1 MAPGTANLPPGR
13 SRTYMGRATPTEIS
27 MTSKTLSLYD
37 IRLRSLALLALVVL
51 LWPVSQAFAADEPDL
66 IFRRS
71 TVFKWISPNDKLAT
85 YGVDDPEV
93 DGVACH
99 FTVPEKGGFTGW
111 IGLAEQVSDIS
122 LACRQ
127 IGPIHFKDKME
138 QGDDM
143 FRQRRS
149 LFFKKMQIVRG
160 CDAKRNVLVYM
171 VYSDKLIDGS
181 PKNSTSSVPIMPW
194 GSADSTIQKC
204 GDFIQ

>member
-1 MAPGTANLPPGR
+1 
-13 SRTYMGRATPTEIS
+13 
-27 MTSKTLSLYD
+27 MTSEALSRYD
-37 IRLRSLALLALVVL
+37 FRWQPWVLLALALL
-51 LWPVSQAFAADEPDL
+51 LWSGSPASAADEPDL

-71 TVFKWISPNDKLAT
+71 TVFKLLSPNDKLAT

-93 DGVACH
+93 EGVACH
-99 FTVPEKGGFTGW
+99 FTVPEKGGIKGW
-111 IGLAEQVSDIS
+111 LGLAEQVSDIS

-138 QGDDM
+138 QGGDM

-171 VYSDKLIDGS
+171 VYSDRLIEGS

-194 GSADSTIQKC
+194 GASDTAVQKC